1 MAIDLNA
8 AVQKLRAVRA
18 KVREQSPGTWAE
30 LEVLC
35 ANIPATIGKA
45 EIWRMGKDKPC
56 WSHIKVPLGERIVSD
71 LLHSA
76 DFQSSTLIASDAWQ
90 MIRNPQLRMSSDAFA
105 LEGASVKAF
114 IAGLQPGGLKS
125 YVWRLY
131 AIREL
136 AKGLE
141 SNANPKL
148 MALIQELITKQSF
161 TGSEI
166 ERWTKNF
173 AKHVGYGWGYVTV
186 NHMLTDLGVS
196 IKPDVW
202 VRRSAVRLGLIEGVL
217 SDSAFE
223 HIDALPDKVDFQII
237 NIALD
242 AAALIEPLVAV
253 RTSDPKLKK
262 RLALREIDLCLMRWG
277 KLGLL
282 NDELVL

>member
-1 MAIDLNA
+1 MAIDLNL
-8 AVQKLRAVRA
+8 AVHKLRAVRA
-18 KVREQSPGTWAE
+18 KVREQSASTWAE

-35 ANIPATIGKA
+35 ANIPATIGKVQ
-45 EIWRMGKDKPC
+45 IWQMGKDKPC
-56 WSHIKVPLGERIVSD
+56 WSNIQVPTGERIVSD
-71 LLHSA
+71 LQRST
-76 DFQSSTLIASDAWQ
+76 DFQSSATIASASWL
-90 MIRNPQLRMSSDAFA
+90 MVRNPQLGRSSSAFT
-105 LEGASVKAF
+105 LEGDSVRAF

-148 MALIQELITKQSF
+148 TALIQELITKQSF

-173 AKHVGYGWGYVTV
+173 AKHVGYGWGYITV

-202 VRRSAVRLGLIEGVL
+202 VRRSAVRLGLIEGVP

-223 HIDALPDKVDFQII
+223 HIDALPEKVDFQII

-242 AAALIEPLVAV
+242 AAGLIEPLVAV
-253 RTSDPKLKK
+253 QTSDPKLKK

-282 NDELVL
+282 NDDLVL

>member
-8 AVQKLRAVRA
+8 AVQKLCAVRA
-18 KVREQSPGTWAE
+18 KVREESPSTWAE

-45 EIWRMGKDKPC
+45 QIWQMGKDKPC
-56 WSHIKVPLGERIVSD
+56 WSNIKVSAGERIVSD
-71 LLHSA
+71 LQLSV
-76 DFQSSTLIASDAWQ
+76 DFQSSAAIASASWL
-90 MIRNPQLRMSSDAFA
+90 MVRNPQLGRSSSAFA
-105 LEGASVKAF
+105 LEGDSVRAY

-141 SNANPKL
+141 NNANPKL
-148 MALIQELITKQSF
+148 TALIQELLTKQSF

-173 AKHVGYGWGYVTV
+173 AKQVGYGWGYITV

-202 VRRSAVRLGLIEGVL
+202 VRRSAARLGFIEGIP
-217 SDSAFE
+217 SNSSFE
-223 HIDALPDKVDFQII
+223 QIDALSEKVDFQII

-242 AAALIEPLVAV
+242 AATLMEPLVAV
-253 RTSDPKLKK
+253 QTEDPKLKK

-277 KLGLL
+277 KLGFL
-282 NDELVL
+282 NDGLDL